1 MANLEEM
8 SLVEDGLV
16 EALDVAERMRDSHV
30 ELGRVEVLMIGE
42 VRPLEEVLHAS
53 SVEEALLV
61 HQEVALA
68 FVVAFLQVVRHE
80 LEEEL
85 PEGGLEELLLLVVD
99 RQRT

>member
-1 MANLEEM
+1 MANRVEM

-16 EALDVAERMRDSHV
+16 EALDAVERMRGSHV
-30 ELGRVEVLMIGE
+30 ERGLVEVLMIGE
-42 VRPLEEVLHAS
+42 ERPLEEVLHAS
-53 SVEEALLV
+53 SVEEALLE
-61 HQEVALA
+61 HQVVALA

-85 PEGGLEELLLLVVD
+85 QEGGLEELLLLVVD

>member
-16 EALDVAERMRDSHV
+16 EDLDVVERMRGSRV
-30 ELGRVEVLMIGE
+30 ERGLVEVLMIGE
-42 VRPLEEVLHAS
+42 ERPQEEVLHAS

-61 HQEVALA
+61 HQEAAIA

-85 PEGGLEELLLLVVD
+85 PVEGLKELLLLVVD
-99 RQRT
+99 HPRT

>member
-16 EALDVAERMRDSHV
+16 EVLDVAERMRGSHV
-30 ELGRVEVLMIGE
+30 ELGLVEVLMIGE
-42 VRPLEEVLHAS
+42 ELPLEEVLHAS
-53 SVEEALLV
+53 SVEEALQV

-68 FVVAFLQVVRHE
+68 FVVAFLQVARHE

-85 PEGGLEELLLLVVD
+85 PEGDLEELLLLVVD